1 MASIAKT
8 FQRPFP
14 WTILVIA
21 LLILS
26 VAVISALF
34 ATGTISGMTGTSEVA
49 DTSRQTTPFTAPAA
63 QAQTTQATLQ
73 QNSSAPQKVSLA
85 QLTDSPEAKHAINAL
100 RMTIHWSHLF
110 TNRDIAEKAFTCQ
123 TQLSRAVGGAST
135 ITRTIVGGAIDNG
148 QIQSIVYHVTVD
160 NTSFMTS
167 RGYVPIKRADAKTTV
182 RFSHTTGKMLV
193 SGVSC

>member
-21 LLILS
+21 LLILGI
-26 VAVISALF
+26 VAVVALF

-73 QNSSAPQKVSLA
+73 QNNSAPQKVSLA
-85 QLTDSPEAKHAINAL
+85 RLANSPETKHAINAL